1 MPNKKFLTFSIDN
14 NGVLWIENENQ
25 EKVPIVIKMITNL
38 SSTINLRGERKYTI
52 TYDTKFFT
60 EDTHIKANSTQS
72 NGKKISTITQ
82 TLEIPKDIFQELA
95 RPLLDEEDK
104 NEQK

>member
-1 MPNKKFLTFSIDN
+1 MPNKNVLTFSIDN

-38 SSTINLRGERKYTI
+38 SSTINLKGERKYTI

-60 EDTHIKANSTQS
+60 EDTHIKVYSPQS
-72 NGKKISTITQ
+72 NGKTISTIKQ
-82 TLEIPKDIFQELA
+82 TIEIPKYIFQELA

>member
-1 MPNKKFLTFSIDN
+1 MPNKKVLTFSIDN
-14 NGVLWIENENQ
+14 NGVLWIENENH

-38 SSTINLRGERKYTI
+38 SSTINLKGERKYTI

-60 EDTHIKANSTQS
+60 EDTHIKVYSPQS
-72 NGKKISTITQ
+72 NGKTISTIKQ
-82 TLEIPKDIFQELA
+82 TIEIPKDIFQELA